1 MCNEEKSCIKRV
13 ISICSKILLV
23 AGVVVAFY
31 KLPTVI
37 AEKISYRQLKNKK
50 IKQNYGED

>member
-1 MCNEEKSCIKRV
+1 MCNEEKTCIKRV
-13 ISICSKILLV
+13 ICICSKILLV